1 MPIRRLRTFNNNKR
15 TLLDNIGYRSVK
27 SFRNDNPEYRT
38 NNQAYTALLGLYNEE
53 VDRLNADE
61 ERIKREE
68 ARIKKEQ
75 IKLRRQQARLRRRQ
89 DDKVKSK
96 VELIKRDDG
105 EYGMVAIFHALR
117 RWKGQSMVWEFIDA
131 DGNLIRTKQYDL
143 PATDKLLN
151 RFINKNNVYRDFQID
166 SDTMIWDDHPE
177 GKLFFYNQSTD
188 VTTTKIHQAF
198 REGITNCLLTPIK
211 TWIEEKL
218 EGAKSKTTINRYKK
232 MDKDIDVM
240 FIDYKNG
247 VPENDIPVVC
257 DALQI
262 DIDVTTPFSSSNLI
276 EARSTKKALNKFRYL
291 NTRLDHIELNQVV
304 SDDNIVE
311 VDREQLYKIKQ
322 ELEDNKIYYT
332 FNKDLNGVSAL
343 SSLTSKYQLNSDY
356 MSEVNAFEA
365 EYSLGECKIDDIHN
379 KEISEF
385 VRGGVHYNG
394 TIDFN
399 DDIITNYGI
408 QYDGLKHIDMT
419 KAYANFKEC
428 KYYDGF
434 LGKITDF
441 RKTDKVVGR
450 GMYYIN
456 DLVFTDNDFKKY
468 NDKMKMYVN
477 DNIYTDPE
485 LKMLNDYGVSY
496 KIVSGCWGVDDIDF
510 DFTDKM
516 KNTKEETTFNG
527 KVHRIPYYSKWTGA
541 CNSFNLKKSF
551 WINGDDDMVS
561 IIQNNCE
568 GKVKRFWN
576 GEIQIEYDKPYNKHL
591 SHITA
596 FITAYMR
603 MNVIEQLLNI
613 DIDNVIRVCC
623 DGIYFKDQDVEL
635 CNVFSH
641 KTKMTF
647 RNDPSDTYCST
658 LNEYELVK
666 NERREHYAIE
676 LHLGEGGCGK
686 THYNCNDKGLVRPL
700 FLAPS
705 WKLARAKER
714 ETGIRC
720 SVWARALTDDPE
732 KISFIRRGAN
742 TLIWDEV
749 SMMSEG
755 QKGMINKLYG
765 DMKNILCGDLGFQLP
780 CITGEPMTKKG
791 FDKVIYHKKDYR
803 CKCPILK
810 MLKDDLRKFIK
821 EDLNIYE
828 INDYVIS
835 CFKKLGKVI
844 KYSQLKELYTID
856 DMLLAGTNDLKDHY
870 TSMFEGSFP
879 TEKYYIKSN
888 NRIHSNGEIIIG
900 AKPDKTDCEVRHAF
914 TTHSIQGETATDKL
928 FIDSSKM
935 FDTRMF
941 YTAISRAKTIEQIYI
956 IKDIPPPLTEKQIEA
971 KKVKKEKRKKEEE
984 RKAKANQK
992 KGEKAYDDMVARK
1005 NKMNQKDTFVL
1016 PKKKKQ
1022 EEGDVEEIV
1031 DIEKYSN
1038 DCKNECIAF
1047 MVKDNLTQH

>member
-15 TLLDNIGYRSVK
+15 TLLEFVGIETGNIRT
-27 SFRNDNPEYRT
+27 FRRENPEYRT
-38 NNQAYTALLGLYNEE
+38 NNQAYTALLNLYNEE
-53 VDRLNADE
+53 VDRLNAEE
-61 ERIKREE
+61 ERIKKEE
-68 ARIKKEQ
+68 ARLKKEQ
-75 IKLRRQQARLRRRQ
+75 AKLRREQARVRGRQ
-89 DDKVKSK
+89 DQYVKSK
-96 VELIKRDDG
+96 VELIKRDDDD
-105 EYGMVAIFHALR
+105 EYSMIIVLRALR
-117 RWKGQSMVWEFIDA
+117 RWKGQSMVWEFIDT
-131 DGNLIRTKQYDL
+131 DGSMLRTRQYDL
-143 PATDKLLN
+143 PSTDKLLN
-151 RFINKNNVYRDFQID
+151 RFINKNNVYLDFQVTSEI
-166 SDTMIWDDHPE
+166 MIWDIDPDNLGRTAPN
-177 GKLFFYNQSTD
+177 GKLFFYNQSTN
-188 VTTTKIHQAF
+188 VNTKKIHQAF
-198 REGITNCLLTPIK
+198 RDGITNCLLTPIK
-211 TWIEEKL
+211 TWIEDKL
-218 EGAKSKTTINRYKK
+218 EGAKSEPTKYRYKK
-232 MDKDIDVM
+232 MNKDIDTM
-240 FIDYKNG
+240 FIQYENG
-247 VPENDIPVVC
+247 VPENDIPIVC

-262 DIDVTTPFSSSNLI
+262 DIDITTPFSTTNLI
-276 EARSTKKALNKFRYL
+276 EAKSTKKALNKFRYI
-291 NTRLDHIELNQVV
+291 NTRLDHIELNEVV

-322 ELEDNKIYYT
+322 ELEDNKTYYT
-332 FNKDLNGVSAL
+332 FNKDLHGVSAL
-343 SSLTSKYQLNSDY
+343 SSLTAKYQLNSDY

-365 EYSLGECKIDDIHN
+365 TYSLGECKIDDIHN

-399 DDIITNYGI
+399 EDIINNYGI
-408 QYDGLKHIDMT
+408 QYDGLKHIDMS

-441 RKTDKVVGR
+441 RETDKVVGR
-450 GMYYIN
+450 GMYYIA

-477 DNIYTDPE
+477 DNIYIDPE
-485 LKMLNDYGVSY
+485 LKMLDDYGVTY
-496 KIVSGCWGVDDIDF
+496 KIIAGCWGIDEIDF

-516 KNTKEETTFNG
+516 KNTKDDERT
-527 KVHRIPYYSKWTGA
+527 PYYSKWTGA
-541 CNSFNLKKSF
+541 CNSFHLKKSF
-551 WINGDDDMVS
+551 WINGDDEMVS

-568 GKVKRFWN
+568 GKVKKFWN
-576 GEIQIEYDKPYNKHL
+576 GEIQVEYDKPYNKHL

-647 RNDPSDTYCST
+647 KNDIWESYCST

-666 NERREHYAIE
+666 NERREHNAFE

-732 KISFIRRGAN
+732 KISFIRRSAN
-742 TLIWDEV
+742 NLVWDEV

-755 QKGMINKLYG
+755 QKIMIKKLYG

-791 FDKVIYHKKDYR
+791 FDKIIYHKKDYR

-810 MLKDDLRKFIK
+810 LLKDDLRKFIK
-821 EDLNIYE
+821 EDLNIFE
-828 INDYVIS
+828 INDYVVS
-835 CFKKLGKVI
+835 CFKKLGKI
-844 KYSQLKELYTID
+844 ITYSQLKELYGIN
-856 DMLLAGTNDLKDHY
+856 DMVLTGTNRLKDYY
-870 TSMFEGSFP
+870 TSMFEGSFDE
-879 TEKYYIKSN
+879 EKYYIKSN

-900 AKPDKTDCEVRHAF
+900 TKPHKTDCEVRHAF
-914 TTHSIQGETATDKL
+914 TTHSIQGETATNKL

-956 IKDIPPPLTEKQIEA
+956 IKDTPP
-971 KKVKKEKRKKEEE
+971 
-984 RKAKANQK
+984 
-992 KGEKAYDDMVARK
+992 
-1005 NKMNQKDTFVL
+1005 
-1016 PKKKKQ
+1016 PKKK
-1022 EEGDVEEIV
+1022 
-1031 DIEKYSN
+1031 
-1038 DCKNECIAF
+1038 
-1047 MVKDNLTQH
+1047 